1 MTLTDIIGYLP
12 HKLAVVSEH
21 GTIRRIYGTNNID
34 VVLDEYRPVLRPM
47 SDLITEITEKEYND
61 GKPFVPI
68 VKLVEATTGFQGAR
82 VLGELGLVQIETENW
97 VYKYSL
103 RWHPKLRTFSFAG
116 SEDNKRFPMQSV
128 RRHAIWNQY
137 KVYDLLH
144 AWHFD
149 YRGLIEQGDAVNVHD
164 LDENPY
170 E

>member
-12 HKLAVVSEH
+12 HVLAVVSEH
-21 GTIRRIYGTNNID
+21 STIRRIYGTNNID

-68 VKLVEATTGFQGAR
+68 DRMKDHCFDLWRSGFSGTTKEYQLA
-82 VLGELGLVQIETENW
+82 L
-97 VYKYSL
+97 YDAHK
-103 RWHPKLRTFSFAG
+103 A
-116 SEDNKRFPMQSV
+116 
-128 RRHAIWNQY
+128 
-137 KVYDLLH
+137 YDLLH

-164 LDENPY
+164 LEKNPY
-170 E
+170 EN